1 MTRPE
6 LRDAVLRILGTIA
19 PEADLAHL
27 KPDVPFRDQLD
38 VDSMDLLNFFVAIDK
53 ELHVDIPEVD
63 YTKVATLD
71 GCVDYLGSRL
81 AARTESA

>member
-1 MTRPE
+1 MTRSE
-6 LRDAVLRILGTIA
+6 VRDAVLRILGTIA

-38 VDSMDLLNFFVAIDK
+38 VDSMDLLNFFIAIDK

-63 YTKVATLD
+63 YSKVATLD
-71 GCVDYLGSRL
+71 GCVAYVNARL
-81 AARTESA
+81 ATRA

>member
-1 MTRPE
+1 M
-6 LRDAVLRILGTIA
+6 LRILGTIA

-38 VDSMDLLNFFVAIDK
+38 VDSMDLLNFFIAIDK

-63 YTKVATLD
+63 YSKVATLD
-71 GCVDYLGSRL
+71 GCVAYVNARL
-81 AARTESA
+81 ATRA